1 MNNRSSVFSAGLLLL
16 LCLVLSLPVLAFDTH
31 EPFEDP
37 ELEARYHR
45 LINELRCLVCQNES
59 IAESNAELAQD
70 LRARTREMLAAGASD
85 QEIKQ
90 YMTDRYGD
98 FVLYRPPMR
107 GDTLALWFGPAL
119 LLLLGAVVLFLTL
132 RRRARLEAEEE
143 AALEDER

>member
-1 MNNRSSVFSAGLLLL
+1 MSKQLRAFPLGLLLL
-16 LCLVLSLPVLAFDTH
+16 VLMVLTVPVMAFDTH

-37 ELEARYHR
+37 ALEARYHR

-59 IAESNAELAQD
+59 IAESDAELAQD
-70 LRARTREMLAAGASD
+70 LRARTREMLAQGASD
-85 QEIKQ
+85 EEIKR

-107 GDTLALWFGPAL
+107 GDTMALWFGPAIL
-119 LLLLGAVVLFLTL
+119 LLIGAIVLIVTL

-143 AALEDER
+143 SSLEDER